1 MKIFDCFMFYDEELL
16 LDIRM
21 NILDTFVDYFVIVE
35 SKFFH
40 NGKERELKFDIN
52 KYSKFKKKI
61 IYIIQDKQPQGIK
74 LIEPSDNEGTKSF
87 KMIYNAHLREHYQRN
102 QIENGLNN
110 SDGND
115 IILISDVDEIPN
127 LENVNIK
134 NIKNKLI
141 LFEQDIFYYKL
152 NRYLPNFKWYGTKA
166 CKKRYLKSPQWLR
179 EIKNKDYSFIR
190 IDTFFSK
197 LKYIDKYYV
206 RDGGWHF
213 SNLKNSID
221 IETKLKSYL
230 HHRDYEVEEI
240 GIEKIKKLI
249 KENKTIYNMYVDKDS
264 QKYDDKSQKNL
275 EKFEINKLPLYIQ
288 NNLQEFKNWID

>member
-21 NILDTFVDYFVIVE
+21 NTLDKFVDYFVIAE

-74 LIEPSDNEGTKSF
+74 LIEPSDDEGTKSF

-102 QIENGLNN
+102 LIENGLNN
-110 SDGND
+110 SEEDD

-127 LENVNIK
+127 LENVNIR

-206 RDGGWHF
+206 RNGGWHF
-213 SNLKNSID
+213 SNLKNSKD

-230 HHRDYEVEEI
+230 HHRDYEVEEL
-240 GIEKIKKLI
+240 GIEKITQLI
-249 KENKTIYNMYVDKDS
+249 EENKTIYNMYVDKAS
-264 QKYDDKSQKNL
+264 QKYDDKSRKNL

>member
-21 NILDTFVDYFVIVE
+21 NTLDKFVDYFVIVE

-74 LIEPSDNEGTKSF
+74 LIEPSDDEGTKSF

-102 QIENGLNN
+102 LIENGLNN
-110 SDGND
+110 SEEDD

-127 LENVNIK
+127 LENVNIR

-206 RDGGWHF
+206 RNGGWHF
-213 SNLKNSID
+213 SNLKNSKD

-230 HHRDYEVEEI
+230 HHRDYEVEEL
-240 GIEKIKKLI
+240 GIEKIKQLI
-249 KENKTIYNMYVDKDS
+249 EENKTIYNMYVDKAS
-264 QKYDDKSQKNL
+264 QKYDDKSRKNL

>member
-21 NILDTFVDYFVIVE
+21 NILDKLVDYFVIVE

-74 LIEPSDNEGTKSF
+74 LIEPLDDEGTKSF

-102 QIENGLNN
+102 LIENGLNN
-110 SDGND
+110 SEEDD

-127 LENVNIK
+127 LENVNIT

-152 NRYLPNFKWYGTKA
+152 NRSLPNLKWYGTKA

-213 SNLKNSID
+213 SNLKNSKD

-230 HHRDYEVEEI
+230 HHRDYEVEEL

-249 KENKTIYNMYVDKDS
+249 EENKTIYNMYVDKAS
-264 QKYDDKSQKNL
+264 QKYDDKSRKNL